1 MTERA
6 RKILQAAT
14 LIANESMEQAVELA
28 IQLEVKGALAVFRK
42 ELEEVARRI
51 DFFEGEKT
59 VPSAPEPL
67 DQATA
72 APKLDFEAGYRAAIN
87 DVRKLLGDDR
97 PHLANEVEA
106 LLRGRQAKRLVPRNH
121 GGDDG
126 GE

>member
-28 IQLEVKGALAVFRK
+28 IQLLGASD
-42 ELEEVARRI
+42 RR
-51 DFFEGEKT
+51 
-59 VPSAPEPL
+59 APEPL
-67 DQATA
+67 DQSTA